1 MLADGPEPNISHTRP
16 SKNPGGIL
24 AIADAWSFNDSQSVN
39 TTTPGSFS
47 AAPHDFELLV
57 VVVFVAGFADSHISH
72 DVFVDEFRNV
82 QDKHDHCS
90 SDDDAVSSTTM
101 YGVKQ
106 W

>member
-1 MLADGPEPNISHTRP
+1 M
-16 SKNPGGIL
+16 L
-24 AIADAWSFNDSQSVN
+24 AIADAWSFSDSQSVN

-57 VVVFVAGFADSHISH
+57 VVVVFVAVAVAGFADSHISH

-90 SDDDAVSSTTM
+90 SDDDAVSSTTV